1 MEIQCPSFQVLL
13 AFLLFMIMVLKI
25 GKIRG
30 KTKYSASNLPPGT
43 WKLPVIGNLHQLA
56 GSLPHQR
63 LRDLAKKYGPLMHLK
78 LGEVSTVV
86 VSSAELAKKHCLST
100 IW

>member
-30 KTKYSASNLPPGT
+30 KTNYSASNLPPGP
-43 WKLPVIGNLHQLA
+43 WKLPFIGNLHQLA
-56 GSLPHQR
+56 GSLPHHG
-63 LRDLAKKYGPLMHLK
+63 LRDLGQ
-78 LGEVSTVV
+78 
-86 VSSAELAKKHCLST
+86 ELRTTYASKAGRSFDYSCFVGGVC
-100 IW
+100 